1 MESSSRPSGAWPGNV
16 VPAPA
21 GGEDRPPGATVHAF
35 GVEYAHVRPPE
46 GGDLF
51 VTRFGWPWL
60 DALMPSRWYADQWYA
75 NSGEKLAG
83 ATGQV
88 YRVRPRP
95 GPGPAP
101 ELLVKFSRVAQDVPI
116 VAEASFPPEV
126 RADLIAEAR
135 FNSPMEEFGLVSELR
150 EGAFGSPGPRVL
162 TQRPLAIYAPP
173 EAFDLWQ
180 MGRSSS
186 TFYRHNA
193 LLAEDQG
200 DTVKAIEMD
209 IRRIYVV
216 IYGWIE
222 GRDAEAYFLSGEL
235 PEHEFLAL
243 EPRVIADLCARGFR
257 VLDNK
262 PKHYILRQLPGGGLL
277 RRRDGALVYGLV
289 DFELLQRTVEHQNR
303 YHSERRARYWRM
315 QSCPS
320 GPAVPS
326 APSAPSAPAPVS
338 HLRSVTVFGV
348 DYRCGGTPDGGRLWV
363 VGREDG
369 LFDYFLPDR
378 WRRTPRVKLSVTGEV
393 YRTGTR
399 DHVDIV
405 YRRSRVG
412 FRPRVDPLTRASRSI
427 RESGYN
433 SPFEEVAIAER
444 LRQMG
449 ISTIWPRA
457 IFHTGHRTAQAPRL
471 RDPRRFADHAD
482 YLVPGDPAEPVLSDG
497 HDYYTIW
504 DLYRGA
510 DPPREVGRDA
520 ARGAIALQRA
530 ADDGLISAAEAAE
543 TLARARERLA
553 QLGLPSDGLAGDE
566 FVVPFDASAE
576 PERAAD
582 GGLRLRMSLDALTAF
597 EFGLVG
603 EPAYLSLIRRMHE
616 RLRTVDFEML
626 DPSGRHL
633 LLALDEEGRVQLDA
647 AGEILT
653 TLCNFSLI
661 RGLYRRIR

>member
-1 MESSSRPSGAWPGNV
+1 MKRKPTPVPDAPLEQGVSGPVNGA
-16 VPAPA
+16 
-21 GGEDRPPGATVHAF
+21 ERPPGPIVRAF

-51 VTRFGWPWL
+51 VTRFGWPDV
-60 DALMPSRWYADQWYA
+60 DALMPARWFADQWYA
-75 NSGEKLAG
+75 NQGEKLAG

-88 YRVRPRP
+88 YRVRPRQ
-95 GPGPAP
+95 GPGRT
-101 ELLVKFSRVAQDVPI
+101 LDLVVKFSRVAQDVPI
-116 VAEASFPPEV
+116 VAEASFPAEV

-150 EGAFGSPGPRVL
+150 EGAFGPPGPRVL
-162 TQRPLAIYAPP
+162 TQRPLAIYAPQ

-186 TFYRHNA
+186 TFYRHSA
-193 LLAEDQG
+193 MLAEDQG
-200 DTVKAIEMD
+200 DAAKAIEMD

-216 IYGWIE
+216 LYGWLG
-222 GRDAEAYFLSGEL
+222 GRDAEACFLAGDLAE
-235 PEHEFLAL
+235 EEFLGL
-243 EPRVIADLCARGFR
+243 TPRVLDDMSTRGFR

-262 PKHYILRQLPGGGLL
+262 PKHYILRPRKTGGFL
-277 RRRDGALVYGLV
+277 RKRDGSLVYGLV

-320 GPAVPS
+320 GPAGVA
-326 APSAPSAPAPVS
+326 APVTPAPES
-338 HLRSVTVFGV
+338 HLRALTIFGV
-348 DYRCGGTPDGGRLWV
+348 EYRCGATPDGGRLWV

-412 FRPRVDPLTRASRSI
+412 FRPRVDPLTRASRAI

-433 SPFEEVAIAER
+433 SPFEEVATAER

-449 ISTIWPRA
+449 IPTIWPRA
-457 IFHTGHRTAQAPRL
+457 IFHTGHQTAQSPRL
-471 RDPRRFADHAD
+471 RDPRRFADHAS
-482 YLVPGDPAEPVLSDG
+482 YVVPGEPPVAVLSDG

-510 DPPREVGRDA
+510 DPPRDVGRDA
-520 ARGAIALQRA
+520 AHGAIALARA
-530 ADDGLISAAEAAE
+530 CDDGLIAEDEVRE
-543 TLARARERLA
+543 TLTRTRERLA
-553 QLGLPSDGLAGDE
+553 RLGLPADGLAGDE
-566 FVVPFDASAE
+566 FVVPFDEHGE
-576 PERAAD
+576 PERDSD
-582 GGLRLRMSLDALTAF
+582 GGLRLRFSLDALTAF
-597 EFGLVG
+597 EYGLID
-603 EPAYLSLIRRMHE
+603 ETAYLGLITRIKE

-633 LLALDEEGRVQLDA
+633 LLALDEWGRVQLDPL
-647 AGEILT
+647 GEIRVT
-653 TLCNFSLI
+653 IGNFSLI
-661 RGLYRRIR
+661 RGIYRRIR